1 MTSQASAQ
9 AAGNTWPRLINAL
22 INGTDLTAGNT
33 EWAMNSIMS
42 GEATPAQVA
51 GFLVALRSKG
61 ETVDELV
68 GLVEAMIANA
78 SPIEIAGQKLD
89 IVGTGGDQQN
99 TVNISTMAALIA
111 AGAGA
116 KVVKH
121 GNRAASS
128 TSGSADVLEAL
139 GVRLDLPI
147 PRVALNAEE
156 AGITFCFAQVFH
168 PSMRHAAV
176 ARRELGVPTAF
187 NFLGPMINPAHVQAS
202 AVGVANERM
211 APLVAGVLAKRG
223 SRGLVFR
230 GNDGLDELTT
240 TGPSRVWEIR
250 NGAVSEEMFDPRDLG
265 IRRATLEE
273 LRGGDAAANAAVVRS
288 VLAGA
293 PRSRARC
300 GPAERRG
307 RARGLRPGCRRPVQ
321 RADGRGVEAGGRVHR
336 IGCGRGRPGPLGRPA
351 LPQLRFT
358 TLTGDCRARLI
369 GRRYRRRPRRV
380 ALLFEA
386 EGEGRVQV
394 VLGVGAEG
402 DLRGGVDDAG
412 NLGELVRDDVRQILV
427 LRDPG
432 DGNEIP
438 FAGDGIDLADAL
450 DGGDLLRGLRDAGS
464 VCLNQDESG
473 DHV

>member
-1 MTSQASAQ
+1 M
-9 AAGNTWPRLINAL
+9 
-22 INGTDLTAGNT
+22 
-33 EWAMNSIMS
+33 
-42 GEATPAQVA
+42 
-51 GFLVALRSKG
+51 ALRSKG

-68 GLVEAMIANA
+68 GLVDAMIANA

-250 NGAVSEEMFDPRDLG
+250 NGSVNEEMFDPRDLG
-265 IRRATLEE
+265 IRQATLEE

-288 VLAGA
+288 VWPVRRVPARDAALLNAAAGLVAFDLDAAGPFSERMAAALNRAEESIESGAAAAVLDRWVA
-293 PRSRARC
+293 PRAAEQSRA
-300 GPAERRG
+300 GPVAGRSSGPG
-307 RARGLRPGCRRPVQ
+307 RAARYCSKP
-321 RADGRGVEAGGRVHR
+321 RAKAASRSCWE
-336 IGCGRGRPGPLGRPA
+336 
-351 LPQLRFT
+351 
-358 TLTGDCRARLI
+358 
-369 GRRYRRRPRRV
+369 
-380 ALLFEA
+380 
-386 EGEGRVQV
+386 
-394 VLGVGAEG
+394 
-402 DLRGGVDDAG
+402 
-412 NLGELVRDDVRQILV
+412 
-427 LRDPG
+427 
-432 DGNEIP
+432 
-438 FAGDGIDLADAL
+438 
-450 DGGDLLRGLRDAGS
+450 
-464 VCLNQDESG
+464 
-473 DHV
+473 